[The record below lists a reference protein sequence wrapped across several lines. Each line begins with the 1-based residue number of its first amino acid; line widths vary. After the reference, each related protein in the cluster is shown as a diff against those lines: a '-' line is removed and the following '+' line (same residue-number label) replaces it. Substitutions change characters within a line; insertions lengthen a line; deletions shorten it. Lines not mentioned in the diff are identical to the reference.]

1 MSYSET
7 AVISGQGEEG
17 ATNIR
22 NKIFYAAAFCNVL
35 VNLDHGIIPAATKE
49 IKADLGITEAEL
61 GLMGSVVYAGFL
73 VGSAFS
79 GAIFQNYNTKCI
91 VVAVV
96 SLYIL
101 SLLIFPIT
109 TLPFLLGCSR
119 FLVGFFQVKA
129 YLFCILS
136 LKWRFIFII

>member
-1 MSYSET
+1 MSYLET
-7 AVISGQGEEG
+7 TQPSGLAAAGGEDP
-17 ATNIR
+17 TRVR

-49 IKADLGITEAEL
+49 IKADLAISEAEL

-91 VVAVV
+91 VIAVIT
-96 SLYIL
+96 LYIL
-101 SLLIFPIT
+101 SLLIFPLT
-109 TLPFLLGCSR
+109 TMPFFLGCSR
-119 FLVGFFQVKA
+119 FLVGFFQVN
-129 YLFCILS
+129 
-136 LKWRFIFII
+136 